1 MAKPSR
7 IRRIFFF
14 LLAVPSALA
23 LIAAIIFGFMYLT
36 FVDRWGKPTDF
47 AAQHAALTRSH
58 LGLGPNESAN
68 TAAWRQIQDDVFDVH
83 SARVPDFVSLQGVTH
98 WPGELFYE
106 DATADDAA
114 LRSQLLV
121 DLEQRRVFERLDE
134 LALNPRVVLEPA
146 ANATL
151 MDMHGDSGARSQL
164 VRALSWRVHQAIKRG
179 DLDAALNDLSRI
191 DTISRVVGCTPS
203 LISGFSSSAIAAK
216 SFDGVIAVAV
226 HPTLTPE
233 QGARLAE
240 RVQSTSLVDLEY
252 ALRGERIIA
261 LDTINAHMKPSVI
274 VPADSRSQMAKV
286 DEIFDALDARR
297 KLTVEQRRANSGG
310 LADTDRL
317 TRLER
322 DTRYLAASLMLPS
335 LSHAITATEQIHL
348 EKVGTILTVAIVRY
362 RLDHA
367 GKLPATLDAL
377 VPDYLAEL
385 PIDPFSGKPPIYVKG
400 PVAVPQ
406 SGVAIRESKP
416 QVTAPFML
424 YSVGFDATDNAGKLG
439 DHRHEALRRKGEGLD
454 FILYPRED

>member
-1 MAKPSR
+1 MARASR
-7 IRRIFFF
+7 IRRIFF
-14 LLAVPSALA
+14 LLLNVLSALA
-23 LIAAIIFGFMYLT
+23 LIAAIIFGFMFLT

-58 LGLGPNESAN
+58 LGLAPNDSAN

-83 SARVPDFVSLQGVTH
+83 SARVPDFVSPQGVTN
-98 WPGELFYE
+98 WPGEIFYE

-114 LRSQLLV
+114 LRSQLLA
-121 DLEQRRVFERLDE
+121 DLEQRRVFDRLDE

-151 MDMHGDSGARSQL
+151 GDMHGDSGARSQL
-164 VRALSWRVHQAIKRG
+164 VRVLSWRVHDAIKRG
-179 DLDAALNDLSRI
+179 DIDAALADLARI

-203 LISGFSSSAIAAK
+203 LIGGLSSSAIAAK
-216 SFDGVIAVAV
+216 SFESAIAVAA
-226 HPTLTPE
+226 HPSLTPE

-240 RVQSTSLVDLEY
+240 LVRSTSLVDLEY
-252 ALRGERIIA
+252 ALRGERMIA
-261 LDTINAHMKPSVI
+261 LDTINANMKPSVI

-286 DEIFDALDARR
+286 DEMFDELDAHR
-297 KLTVEQRRANSGG
+297 KLPVEQRRANSGG
-310 LADTDRL
+310 LGVTDRW

-322 DTRYLAASLMLPS
+322 DARYLAASLMLPS
-335 LSHAITATEQIHL
+335 LSHAITTREQIHL
-348 EKVGTILTVAIVRY
+348 EKVGTILTIAIIRY

-367 GKLPATLDAL
+367 GELPATLDAL

-385 PIDPFSGKPPIYVKG
+385 PIDPFSGTPPIYVKG

-406 SGVAIRESKP
+406 SGLSIRESKP

-439 DHRHEALRRKGEGLD
+439 DHRHEGLRRKGAGLD
-454 FILYPRED
+454 FILYPRDE